1 MPEGKGMRLDLYL
14 KITRLVPRRS
24 AAKDLCD
31 SGFARVNG
39 QPAKAGREVHPGDR
53 IELRLPA
60 REFTV
65 EVLGLPSGKS
75 VPKAV
80 ARELYRVLEERRFDL
95 LGNELP
101 PR

>member
-1 MPEGKGMRLDLYL
+1 MRLDLFL

-24 AAKDLCD
+24 TAKDLCEAG
-31 SGFARVNG
+31 SVRVNG
-39 QPAKAGREVHPGDR
+39 QSAKAGREMHRGDR

-60 REFTV
+60 RELTV
-65 EVLGLPSGKS
+65 EVLGLPTGKS
-75 VPKAV
+75 VPKAA
-80 ARELYRVLEERRFDL
+80 ARELFRLLGERRFDL

>member
-1 MPEGKGMRLDLYL
+1 MRLDSYL
-14 KITRLVPRRS
+14 KLSRLVPRRS

-31 SGFARVNG
+31 AEGVAVNG
-39 QPAKAGREVHPGDR
+39 QPAKAGREVRPGDR

-60 REFTV
+60 RDLAV
-65 EVLGLPSGKS
+65 EVLALPASRS
-75 VPKAV
+75 VSKDA
-80 ARELYRVLEERRFDL
+80 ARELFRVLGERRFDL